1 MNKPNSLRAA
11 IERAH
16 PQLSASPDLL
26 TVFINDGTVVATG
39 TRTPSFEYRYDCE
52 MIVRDFIG
60 SADEV
65 MIAVIEWA
73 RVNQPNLVTNPDQR
87 RDGIT
92 FVADILANNAV
103 DLAVTLKLAESVAVG
118 TDEHGQRTVE
128 HIDDSGEHWIE

>member
-103 DLAVTLKLAESVAVG
+103 DLAVTLKLTESVVVG
-118 TDEHGQRTVE
+118 TDDHGQRTVE
-128 HIDDSGEHWIE
+128 HIDDSAEHWIE